1 MKTNRKIVF
10 ASAILSLTMLVS
22 CSTTKEELGRFSVVS
37 SKNIDLSQLGSMK
50 RSSEKIATTELNKK
64 VFFVSKK
71 LSDSYVLENALDSAL
86 ENIPGAVAL
95 VDAKLSYITK
105 KRFFFFKKNGYV
117 FEGTA
122 LVDQNLVDPNLAAGE
137 EVKDCYYFI
146 FDSDADIALQSV
158 DEEKF
163 NEVLLA
169 MN

>member
-1 MKTNRKIVF
+1 MKTNGKIVF

-22 CSTTKEELGRFSVVS
+22 CSTTSEELGRFTIVS
-37 SKNIDLSQLGSMK
+37 AKNLDFSRISSMK
-50 RSSEKIATTELNKK
+50 RFSEKTATTELNKK
-64 VFFVSKK
+64 GVFISSKV
-71 LSDSYVLENALDSAL
+71 SDSYVLENALDSAL

-95 VDAKLSYITK
+95 VDAKLRYITK
-105 KRFFFFKKNGYV
+105 KRFFSKKYGYV

-137 EVKDCYYFI
+137 EVKDCYYFV

-163 NEVLLA
+163 NEVLLT